1 MKMKVL
7 VVDDEKL
14 IRWSVQ
20 RLLIREGN
28 EVDIASA
35 LEEAASMLEAG
46 NYDLVLCDYIMP
58 DGFGSALLEKMRD
71 SGISAKVVMMSGN
84 IPSDAVADC
93 KADGFIEKPFR
104 LKELKAVIKGI
115 FE

>member
-1 MKMKVL
+1 MKVL

-35 LEEAASMLEAG
+35 LDEAESMLETG

-58 DGFGSALLEKMRD
+58 DGYGSGLLKKMRD
-71 SGISAKVVMMSGN
+71 RGISAKVVMMSGN
-84 IPSDAVADC
+84 IPSDAIEEC
-93 KADGFIEKPFR
+93 RADGFIEKPFR
-104 LKELKAVIKGI
+104 LKELKAVIQGI
-115 FE
+115 FK

>member
-1 MKMKVL
+1 MKVL

-20 RLLIREGN
+20 RLLVREGN

-35 LEEAASMLEAG
+35 LDEAESMIESG
-46 NYDLVLCDYIMP
+46 DYDLVLCDYIMP
-58 DGFGSALLEKMRD
+58 DGYGSGLMGRIRQK
-71 SGISAKVVMMSGN
+71 GISAKVIMMSGN
-84 IPSDAVADC
+84 IPSETVEEC
-93 KADGFIEKPFR
+93 EADGFIEKPFR
-104 LKELKAVIKGI
+104 LKELKAVIKEI